1 MGKVKAREL
10 KYKAFHDCNGTHYP
24 RINRKTGKLFYS
36 TLQNPCTRQTE
47 EQKRVCT
54 EFGKKSAAVYRW
66 IRENRDTEIYQKV
79 MAKFK
84 RQEQYK
90 RLNSFMLGTNMA
102 HLQTDGS
109 VVITIGSYSAT
120 IPS

>member
-1 MGKVKAREL
+1 MGKVKVREL
-10 KYKAFHDCNGTHYP
+10 EFKAFRDCDGTHYP

-36 TLQNPCTRQTE
+36 TLQNPCTEQTE

-54 EFGKKSAAVYRW
+54 EFGKKSSAVYRW

-79 MAKFK
+79 VTKFK

-90 RLNSFMLGTNMA
+90 RLNSYMLGADMT

-109 VVITIGSYSAT
+109 VVITIGSYSTT